1 MRTWRARPD
10 SPQICSGTGR
20 AYLFLRIVV
29 GLHTIVTCTNSG
41 NDHDCLVVAKP
52 ATSRK
57 VLVSD
62 CATFIVRVVFP
73 ILRGDRIMVLGLK
86 DALLTGTLREQKLLA
101 QSRPPP
107 PVHKNLC
114 WRETPF
120 RVKGPT
126 PNFGRAPLGIKG
138 WHPPMAVTVIF

>member
-86 DALLTGTLREQKLLA
+86 DALLTGTLRGQEMLAPQRPSYTAATKLTLPE
-101 QSRPPP
+101 S
-107 PVHKNLC
+107 
-114 WRETPF
+114 PF
-120 RVKGPT
+120 TLERSNST
-126 PNFGRAPLGIKG
+126 FADEPLGIQR
-138 WHPPMAVTVIF
+138 WDPPMAVTVIF